1 MKLSTL
7 HIILALALTAS
18 TAVAQTNEQRR
29 ITPVKPNT
37 NTILRPAKGTK
48 EEVVQRYLDGDTTSA
63 KEELRRDSLRRV
75 YPRYP
80 LLTQATFG
88 VAMGDAIMMAF
99 GQKYGNFGISASL
112 NMWNRLQPEVEIGVG
127 FANNTPE
134 DMNFTYKGKLAPY
147 FKLGANYNF
156 TFKNDPKYQAY
167 AGVRMGYSTFKY
179 DVTDVNYTDH
189 YWGETVP
196 FELKGQN
203 SHALW
208 GEFLAGLRVTLWRNL
223 AMGWQA
229 RYRGIFSEK
238 KNPQAKPWFIPGYGD
253 RSKSFGFTMS
263 IYYTI
268 PLSTASWPKP
278 APTTKK

>member
-7 HIILALALTAS
+7 HIILALALSAS

-63 KEELRRDSLRRV
+63 KEELRRDSLRSV

-196 FELKGQN
+196 FELKGQS

-223 AMGWQA
+223 AMGWQHA
-229 RYRGIFSEK
+229 TVAYFPRKRIHRPSRGSFPATATAA
-238 KNPQAKPWFIPGYGD
+238 N
-253 RSKSFGFTMS
+253 RS
-263 IYYTI
+263 
-268 PLSTASWPKP
+268 ASP
-278 APTTKK
+278 